1 MIKRLL
7 GIIMLLS
14 LLIPLMASADDL
26 DIPTVGIL
34 QFGAMPAVEA
44 VELGVLE
51 VLLAHEF
58 INADDHA
65 LLAARESVSND
76 RINVFWG
83 SAGFDLAT
91 AAAMVDNALDSADV
105 IVAISAPIAQLAVNA
120 TLDMDAPPAIIFTSV
135 YDPDSAGIAQ
145 ASCVKPNH
153 VTGIGTSVE
162 YEDIVGLLMLQD
174 RGIRTIGVVYN
185 PGENSSVAGAEA
197 ISQVGAAFGMTVEV
211 ASAATLADVALA
223 AESLIDKGIQAFAL
237 PLDTLTFKALPN
249 IVSIAN
255 DNDVLVLSPSP
266 EGAFFGAAIGAGPT
280 IYYRRGVQAGHI
292 LAGHLKGEID
302 LADTSILTYSGRG
315 LGINLDGAAE
325 QSVEINS
332 QIVDFSGFVIEDSEL
347 FMSAEDIARVDFTE
361 ELRVMVKLVIAEG
374 SISVAQHVQDLVNAL
389 PPYDYVAET
398 DEFLA
403 GLQCTP
409 EMIAEQQAE
418 LEAESG

>member
-1 MIKRLL
+1 MLGRSLL
-7 GIIMLLS
+7 AMFLLLLS
-14 LLIPLMASADDL
+14 SLASAQGADRPS
-26 DIPTVGIL
+26 IAIL
-34 QFGAMPAVEA
+34 QFGPMPAVQA

-58 INADDHA
+58 INDDEYGM
-65 LLAARESVSND
+65 LVARENVSND
-76 RINVFWG
+76 QINVFWG
-83 SAGFDLAT
+83 SADYDLAT
-91 AAAMVDNALDSADV
+91 AAVMVDNALDSADV
-105 IVAISAPIAQLAVNA
+105 VVAISAPVAQLAVNA
-120 TLDMDAPPAIIFTSV
+120 TLDMESPPAVIFTSV
-135 YDPDSAGIAQ
+135 YDPDSTGIAK
-145 ASCVKPNH
+145 APCIKPDH

-174 RGIRTIGVVYN
+174 RRIRTIGVVYN
-185 PGENSSVAGAEA
+185 PAESSSAAGAEA
-197 ISQVGAAFGMTVEV
+197 ISRVGAGFGMTVEV
-211 ASAATLADVALA
+211 ASAVALADVALA
-223 AESLIDKGIQAFAL
+223 AESLIDKDIQAFVL

-266 EGAFFGAAIGAGPT
+266 EGVFFGAAIGAGPT
-280 IYYRRGVQAGHI
+280 VYYRRGVQAGYI
-292 LAGHLKGEID
+292 LASHLKGDID
-302 LADTSILTYSGRG
+302 IAETSIVTYSFRG

-325 QSVEINS
+325 QSVEINP
-332 QIVDFSGFVIEDSEL
+332 QIVDFSGFIIEDSEL

-418 LEAESG
+418 LDAG